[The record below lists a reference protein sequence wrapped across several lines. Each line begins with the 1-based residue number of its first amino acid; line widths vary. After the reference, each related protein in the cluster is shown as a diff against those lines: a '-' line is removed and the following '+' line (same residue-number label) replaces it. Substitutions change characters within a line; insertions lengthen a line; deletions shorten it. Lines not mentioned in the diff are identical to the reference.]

1 MTQKMNTM
9 KDLPISE
16 MPYEKCMRFGASS
29 LSDAQLLAVII
40 KTGTKNRT
48 SLTLAQEILQLLPGY
63 GGLLA
68 LHHVKLKDLMQ
79 IKGIGKVK
87 AIQLL
92 CVAELSKRLARQTKE
107 HLTHLC
113 NPGDVAAYFM
123 EEMRNLETEHLYA
136 AFLDASG
143 HLLHE
148 ELVFKGTI
156 QSSIVSPRELL
167 RLALSYDAAHYI
179 ILHNHPGGD
188 PTPSPEDINIT
199 RRLSKASK
207 VIGIPLMD
215 HIIIGDNQYISLK
228 EQGYL

>member
-1 MTQKMNTM
+1 MSEKRNTM
-9 KDLPISE
+9 KDLPVSE
-16 MPYEKCMRFGASS
+16 MPYEKCMQFGASS

-48 SLTLAQEILQLLPGY
+48 SLALAQELLQLPSSY
-63 GGLLA
+63 GGLLGM
-68 LHHVKLKDLMQ
+68 HHLKLQDLIQ
-79 IKGIGKVK
+79 VKGIGKVK

-92 CVAELSKRLARQTKE
+92 CVVELAKRLARQTKRN
-107 HLTHLC
+107 LTRLC
-113 NPGDVAAYFM
+113 KPDEVAAYFM

-148 ELVFKGTI
+148 DVVFKGTV
-156 QSSIVSPRELL
+156 QTSIVSPREIL
-167 RLALSYDAAHYI
+167 RLALQYDAAHYI

-188 PTPSPEDINIT
+188 PMPSREDIRIT
-199 RRLSKASK
+199 RRLMEASGI
-207 VIGIPLMD
+207 IGIPLMD